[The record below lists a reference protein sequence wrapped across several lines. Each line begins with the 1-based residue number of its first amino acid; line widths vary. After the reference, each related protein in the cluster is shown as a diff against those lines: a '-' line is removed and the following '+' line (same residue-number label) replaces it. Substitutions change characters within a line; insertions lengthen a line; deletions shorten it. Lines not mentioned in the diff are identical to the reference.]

1 MRETLDITGMTCAA
15 CSSRVGKAASGV
27 AGVAEADV
35 NLLKNS
41 MVLDYDGRPETVAAV
56 IAAIDKAGYGAARRG
71 SQGGAP
77 AGLAAGAGSSD
88 AGAGGTG
95 SAAASSSSPAQAQPG
110 SIAQKAI
117 EEKKRQ
123 LIVST
128 VFELPLFYVAMGEMF
143 GWPQPWFVAGMQ
155 GMMVKAVLELL
166 LVIPILIVNR
176 HYFVTGFRT
185 LAHLAPNMDSLIA
198 IGSGA
203 SVVYAVAATFRMAW
217 ALGAGDMAAAHM
229 ASMDLYF
236 DSAGMILTLIT
247 LGKYFEARAKGRTTD
262 AITALM
268 DLAPKTATVVRD
280 GVEVTVPTEQVRVG
294 ERVIV
299 RAGESI
305 PVDGVVVEGTALVD
319 ESAITGESV
328 PVEKSVGSQVT
339 GATVSN
345 KGWFAMEAR
354 AVGDDTT
361 LASIIRLVD
370 DATSSKAPIERMADK
385 IAGVFVPVVI
395 AIALVT
401 LFAWILLGAGF
412 SVALTRAVSV
422 LVISCPC
429 ALGLATPTAVMVGT
443 GRGAANGI
451 LIKSAEALE
460 GACSVDVVVMDKT
473 GTVTEG
479 APKVT
484 DVVVATGATEREL
497 MRAAGAI
504 ERKSEHPLADAV
516 VAWVDAAGDSTAAV
530 SAGASGAVAAAPA
543 DAGALVDEFEQVEGG
558 GLVAS
563 VDGHVVL
570 AGNRRL
576 MEEQEVDLS
585 QFVGEAD
592 RLADEGKTP
601 LFFASDFKPL
611 GMVAVADPIKRTSA
625 EAVARLHQ
633 MGVKTILLT
642 GDQRRTAV
650 AVARQVGV
658 DEVVAGVLPQQ
669 KEQKIRELQAGNYK
683 VAMVGDGINDAP
695 ALARADIGIAI
706 GAGTDVAI
714 SSADI
719 VLMHSDPADVATSIE
734 LSHATLRK
742 IKMGL
747 FWALFY
753 NALCIPIAAGA
764 LTAWGVTINPM
775 IAAAAMGFSSVFV
788 VSNALLLRTWR
799 PRPVDVSHVRTPELK
814 ISDIDGLADMPAA
827 VESAASSA
835 GTVPTAGAV
844 TATVSAAFQDNHS
857 QDNCSGT
864 EANNSGTAAEGEE
877 EMAHKQLKVEGMMC
891 DHCVAHVTEALEG
904 VKGVKNV
911 KVSLTDGTA
920 DLDAGLLV
928 KNDALVK
935 AVEDAGYKATVA

>member
-280 GVEVTVPTEQVRVG
+280 GAEVIVPTEQVQVG

-328 PVEKSVGSQVT
+328 PVEKTVGSQVT

-395 AIALVT
+395 AIAFVT
-401 LFAWILLGAGF
+401 LIAWILLGAGF

-479 APKVT
+479 APQVT
-484 DVVVATGATEREL
+484 DVAVADGATEREL

-516 VAWVDAAGDSTAAV
+516 VAGE
-530 SAGASGAVAAAPA
+530 PA
-543 DAGALVDEFEQVEGG
+543 DAGAVVDEFEQVEGG

-576 MEEQEVDLS
+576 MEDQEVDLA
-585 QFVGEAD
+585 QFADEAD
-592 RLADEGKTP
+592 RLADGGKTP

-764 LTAWGVTINPM
+764 LTAWGITINPM

-788 VSNALLLRTWR
+788 VSNALLLRTWK
-799 PRPVDVSHVRTPELK
+799 PRPVDVSQVATPELK
-814 ISDIDGLADMPAA
+814 ISDIDGRADVPASGS
-827 VESAASSA
+827 V
-835 GTVPTAGAV
+835 
-844 TATVSAAFQDNHS
+844 VSD
-857 QDNCSGT
+857 
-864 EANNSGTAAEGEE
+864 NNSGDAAQTSGDAAEGAEK
-877 EMAHKQLKVEGMMC
+877 MAHKQLKVEGMMC

-911 KVSLTDGTA
+911 RVSLADGTA
-920 DLDAGLLV
+920 ELDAGLLV